1 MSDRYDDDLTDA
13 EKTALDEQIVE
24 RDSGD
29 PNSDREYLQDLPP
42 ADTEDES
49 DMDADDDLVD
59 TELIE
64 TEDAVEEGGA
74 LPEEEE
80 GDVLFGED
88 DYGDGDEE

>member
-42 ADTEDES
+42 AD
-49 DMDADDDLVD
+49 ADDVELGD
-59 TELIE
+59 T
-64 TEDAVEEGGA
+64 DVAVEEGGA
-74 LPEEEE
+74 LLNEGEGEEST
-80 GDVLFGED
+80 GLLGED
-88 DYGDGDEE
+88 DYGDGDDR

>member
-42 ADTEDES
+42 ADAEDES

-74 LPEEEE
+74 LPEEE

-88 DYGDGDEE
+88 DYGDGDDR

>member
-42 ADTEDES
+42 AD
-49 DMDADDDLVD
+49 ADDVELGD
-59 TELIE
+59 T
-64 TEDAVEEGGA
+64 DVAVEEGGA
-74 LPEEEE
+74 LLNEGEGEERT
-80 GDVLFGED
+80 GLLGED
-88 DYGDGDEE
+88 DYGDGDDR

>member
-42 ADTEDES
+42 AD
-49 DMDADDDLVD
+49 ADDVELGD
-59 TELIE
+59 T
-64 TEDAVEEGGA
+64 DVAVEEGSA
-74 LPEEEE
+74 LLDEGEE
-80 GDVLFGED
+80 GTGLLGED
-88 DYGDGDEE
+88 DYGDGDDR